1 MASASSSIKGD
12 SESRGRY
19 VDEKPVPYQSGFI
32 GEDRMEEKFT
42 HP

>member
-19 VDEKPVPYQSGFI
+19 VDEKASTVPVWVYRG
-32 GEDRMEEKFT
+32 G
-42 HP
+42 